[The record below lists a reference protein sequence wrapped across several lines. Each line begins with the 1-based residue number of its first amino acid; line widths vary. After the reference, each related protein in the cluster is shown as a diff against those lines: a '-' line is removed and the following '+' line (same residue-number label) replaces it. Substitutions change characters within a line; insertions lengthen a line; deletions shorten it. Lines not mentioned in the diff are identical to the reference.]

1 MKKSRHI
8 PSTPTDVL
16 LTIIDRW
23 DYPEDKYELDRWLA
37 SQRLRRLRAWLDST
51 QGHLTIELTEMV
63 KGPKE
68 RIDFGHG
75 LRVLTWQSCDLARA
89 CHRIHAIDLKCSR
102 MGWRWLVAQAIRS
115 CRRHIRMME
124 AK

>member
-1 MKKSRHI
+1 MNKPRNI
-8 PSTPTDVL
+8 PSTPAAVA
-16 LTIIDRW
+16 LTILERW

-37 SQRLRRLRAWLDST
+37 SQRLRRLHARLDSLR
-51 QGHLTIELTEMV
+51 GHLTIELTAMV

-75 LRVLTWQSCDLARA
+75 LRVVTYQSCDLARA
-89 CHRIHAIDLKCSR
+89 CHRIATVDLKCSR

-115 CRRHIRMME
+115 CRRHLRLMVSE
-124 AK
+124 